1 MAGKAKKKLDY
12 AGWSVDIF
20 DSDTK
25 IDKLLD
31 AQGWVGFS
39 VYFYLCQR
47 AFGSEGYFYR
57 WGFDDCASTARKMG
71 CGIGSGTIRE
81 VVGYCLQINLFD
93 KRVFDRWEVLTSK
106 GIQRSYWTV
115 ASGRRDSTVYKE
127 LWLLQKEECKGVIFV
142 PFFKDMSETNDHS
155 QATNGDM
162 SDTNDPVVKE
172 SKVKG
177 NKEKSAAPPA
187 EPAAFSPES
196 FEMQCVD
203 RLIASVLEQMPGAK
217 VPTNERDRQK
227 WAAEVEKMQR
237 IDKRSREQVSQA
249 LDYAIKSTFWRT
261 NIRSTAKFREK
272 FETLYM
278 QSMDRMQRA
287 GKPVPKNQFHNFDQR
302 NVDYDAL
309 VLQRVK
315 EWAGEGEGNEGNP
328 SEDT

>member
-39 VYFYLCQR
+39 IYFYLCQR

-115 ASGRRDSTVYKE
+115 ASGRRDRTVYKE
-127 LWLLQKEECKGVIFV
+127 LWLLQKEECKGVVFV

-155 QATNGDM
+155 QATDGDM
-162 SDTNDPVVKE
+162 SATNDPVVKE

-177 NKEKSAAPPA
+177 NKEKSVAPPA
-187 EPAAFSPES
+187 ELATFSSES

-203 RLIASVLEQMPGAK
+203 KLIQSILSQMPNAK
-217 VPTNERDRQK
+217 VPAADRDKQR
-227 WAAEVEKMQR
+227 WAEEIGRMQR
-237 IDKRSREQVSQA
+237 LDKREPEQITQA
-249 LDYAIKSTFWRT
+249 LDYAIHSPFWKT
-261 NIRSTAKFREK
+261 NIRSAAKFREK
-272 FETLYM
+272 FETLYL
-278 QSMDRMQRA
+278 QGRERGSRPVDR
-287 GKPVPKNQFHNFDQR
+287 KPKNQFHNFDQR
-302 NVDYDAL
+302 DTDYDAL
-309 VLQRVK
+309 MLKQVR
-315 EWAGEGEGNEGNP
+315 EWAGKGAEDEGNT